1 MGMFSSLFSPSCFSV
16 DTSKLD
22 AKLLEMDL
30 FTGRSGN
37 QLYLPVFRDRD
48 IIRSLERY
56 NQGLVSTI
64 VKSGSHL
71 SDPRMEQKLW

>member
-1 MGMFSSLFSPSCFSV
+1 MGIFSSLFSPLYFPV

-22 AKLLEMDL
+22 AKLEMDL
-30 FTGRSGN
+30 FTGHSGN
-37 QLYLPVFRDRD
+37 QLYLSAFRDTD

-64 VKSGSHL
+64 VRSGSHL
-71 SDPRMEQKLW
+71 SDPRLEQKLW